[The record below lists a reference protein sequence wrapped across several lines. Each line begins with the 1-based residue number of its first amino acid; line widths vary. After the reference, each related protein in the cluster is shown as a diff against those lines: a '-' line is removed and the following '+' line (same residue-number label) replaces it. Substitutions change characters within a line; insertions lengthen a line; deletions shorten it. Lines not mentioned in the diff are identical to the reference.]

1 MLLDLGQL
9 EWKTYRYNMFKNAE
23 ESHQHSLQTLNK
35 LYEYDD
41 FMMSI
46 RTVADLGCGT
56 GEDLVWWAT
65 RTMRDDRQTKLNIK
79 CQGIDI
85 LNRLPIAVQYPNI
98 TYQRADFEVKINAP
112 PEKFDILW
120 CHDAFQYVVDPI
132 KTLTYW
138 RDISSP
144 GAMLALVIPQT
155 TNIHQ
160 SDLDFTQRD
169 GCYYHHTI
177 VSLIHMLAVTGWD
190 CKAGFFKKNPT
201 DNWLH
206 AVVYKSDHAPFN
218 LKKTRLYDLVDAKLL
233 PESADKSIL
242 AKGYLDQKDLVLP
255 WLDKSLSRMNTQ

>member
-1 MLLDLGQL
+1 
-9 EWKTYRYNMFKNAE
+9 MFRNSE
-23 ESHQHSLQTLNK
+23 ESHQHSLQTLNQ

-46 RTVADLGCGT
+46 KTVADMGCGT

-65 RTMRDDRQTKLNIK
+65 RTMRDNHQTKLNIK

-98 TYQRADFEVKINAP
+98 TYQRTDFEGKIHDNGD
-112 PEKFDILW
+112 KFDILW
-120 CHDAFQYVVDPI
+120 CHDAFQYAVNPMQ
-132 KTLTYW
+132 TLINW
-138 RDISSP
+138 RDISSE
-144 GAMLALVIPQT
+144 GAMLALTIPQT

-160 SDLDFTQRD
+160 RDLDFTQQD
-169 GCYYHHTI
+169 KCYYHYTI
-177 VSLIHMLAVTGWD
+177 VSLIHMLAITGWD
-190 CKAGFFKKNPT
+190 CKTGFFKKNPS

-233 PESADKSIL
+233 PDSADKSIL

-255 WLDKSLSRMNTQ
+255 WLDKSLSKMNTQ

>member
-1 MLLDLGQL
+1 
-9 EWKTYRYNMFKNAE
+9 MFRNVE
-23 ESHQHSLQTLNK
+23 ESHQHSLQTLNQ

-65 RTMRDDRQTKLNIK
+65 RTIRDERNTKLNIK

-85 LNRLPIAVQYPNI
+85 LNRLPIATQHSNI
-98 TYQRADFEVKINAP
+98 TYQRTDFEGKIQTNGS
-112 PEKFDILW
+112 KFDVLW
-120 CHDAFQYVVDPI
+120 CHDAFQYAVNPMQ
-132 KTLTYW
+132 TLINW
-138 RDISSP
+138 RDISTD
-144 GAMLALVIPQT
+144 GAMLALTVPQT
-155 TNIHQ
+155 TNILQ
-160 SDLDFTQRD
+160 KDLDFTQQD
-169 GCYYHHTI
+169 GCYYHYTI
-177 VSLIHMLAVTGWD
+177 VNLIHMLAMTGWD

-206 AVVYKSDHAPFN
+206 AVVYKSNHAPFN
-218 LKKTRLYDLVDAKLL
+218 FKKTRLYDLVEAKLL
-233 PESADKSIL
+233 PDSADRSVI